1 MKILVTGGAGF
12 IASHIVDSY
21 ILEGHHV
28 IIFDDLSTGIKK
40 NINPKA
46 EFHEVDIRS
55 QQAFEKLVEIQPEI
69 INHHAAQVDL
79 RKSVENP
86 LEDASINI
94 LGLLNLMQAAVKSQS
109 VKKTIFASTG
119 GAIYG
124 DADTIPT
131 QEDYPAWP
139 VSPYG
144 IAKLTCEHYLYYYQ
158 KTFNIPFVSLRYG
171 NVYGPRQ
178 NPHGEA
184 GVVAIFAR
192 KMLDGEQV
200 IINGNGKQTRDFVF
214 VADVVEAN
222 RLVIRNQFS
231 GIFNIGTGE
240 ETDVNDIFFHLSKIL
255 GSSNKA
261 KYGPEKK
268 GEQKRSALEC
278 SKAKEVFSW
287 EAHTSIEEGIKK
299 TAEFFKNQ

>member
-21 ILEGHHV
+21 ILEGHQV
-28 IIFDDLSTGIKK
+28 IVFDDLSTGSKK

-55 QQAFEKLVEIQPEI
+55 QQAFELIIEKQPEI

-79 RKSVENP
+79 RESVENP

-94 LGLLNLMQAAVKSQS
+94 LGLLNLMQAAVRSKS
-109 VKKTIFASTG
+109 VKKIIFASTG

-124 DADTIPT
+124 DADTVPT
-131 QEDYPAWP
+131 SEDYPAWP

-144 IAKLTCEHYLYYYQ
+144 VAKLTCEHYLYYYQ

-192 KMLDGEQV
+192 KMLDGEQA

-222 RLVIRNQFS
+222 RLVLQDQFS

-240 ETDVNDIFFHLSKIL
+240 ETDVNTVFFHLSKIL
-255 GSSNKA
+255 AKSSKA

-287 EAHTSIEEGIKK
+287 EAHISIEEGIQK